1 MAWFDFELK
10 EGHHG
15 QAHWA
20 VAVVVAT
27 LCAFVATAVVGSL
40 IHKPQKSCS
49 VRGSFTDAFATTFLF
64 DSTRHKS

>member
-1 MAWFDFELK
+1 VQLVIHAEKSNLMAWFDFELK

-27 LCAFVATAVVGSL
+27 LCAFVATAVVGS
-40 IHKPQKSCS
+40 
-49 VRGSFTDAFATTFLF
+49 
-64 DSTRHKS
+64 